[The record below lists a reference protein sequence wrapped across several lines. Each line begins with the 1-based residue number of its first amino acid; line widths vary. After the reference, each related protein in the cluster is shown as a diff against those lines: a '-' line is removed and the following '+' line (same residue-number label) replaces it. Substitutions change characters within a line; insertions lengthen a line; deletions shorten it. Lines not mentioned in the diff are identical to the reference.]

1 MKRSNKYVYFTGV
14 IQPLI
19 FGACAKLGHF
29 DIILYALGIKISG
42 DESSAWILINF
53 Y

>member
-1 MKRSNKYVYFTGV
+1 MKRWNKYVYFTGV

-19 FGACAKLGHF
+19 FGACAKFGNF
-29 DIILYALGIKISG
+29 DIILYALGMKISG
-42 DESSAWILINF
+42 DENSAWILINF